1 MCSSLF
7 VREFTEFQMQV
18 LQLHYTDPTVRLNCE
33 LNSNVAET
41 ADDQN
46 LVSNSRS
53 SYFETVATD
62 EGILIFCNKLLA
74 VFRKLHAL
82 LDLILECTNLVQT
95 VRAYYT

>member
-1 MCSSLF
+1 
-7 VREFTEFQMQV
+7 
-18 LQLHYTDPTVRLNCE
+18 
-33 LNSNVAET
+33 VAET

-62 EGILIFCNKLLA
+62 EGILIFVRNKLLA